1 MKITINDVAK
11 AAGVSKGT
19 VDRVLHNRGEV
30 SPSSR
35 EKVMKVVK
43 EMGYIPNVYASML
56 ASRKEIRVV
65 CLIPSFLPGEV
76 WELTA
81 NGISQ
86 GAGNVSRYGVS
97 VDTVTYDQ
105 YDNESFRDACAAVLK
120 MNPSGVILAP
130 MFRGETLRFVHD
142 LKERGI
148 HYVYIDSKLDDD
160 DYYAYFGMPMYQSGY
175 LCAHLLT
182 LSGIPEQV
190 TMVRILRDKK
200 GLSDPTAG
208 RRAGFLDYMK
218 EFCPDT
224 GIINVLIDPKN
235 PFEVLSTLEKE
246 YEANPGMADNIVMFN
261 SRIHLVAQWLR
272 EKGLKGGN
280 VVGFDILDKNVAALR
295 DDTVKFLIA
304 QHSDTQAAAAV
315 VALVDSLLNQ
325 QNPAKRDNLTQLDII
340 TKYNCDYYL

>member
-35 EKVMKVVK
+35 EKVLKVVK
-43 EMGYIPNVYASML
+43 EMGYSPNVYASIL
-56 ASRKEIRVV
+56 ASRKEIRIV
-65 CLIPSFLPGEV
+65 CLIPSYQPGEV

-81 NGISQ
+81 RGIGR
-86 GAGNVSRYGVS
+86 GAGIVSRYGVA
-97 VDTVTYDQ
+97 VETVTYDQ
-105 YDNESFRDACAAVLK
+105 YDNESFRAACAEVLG

-130 MFRGETLRFVHD
+130 MFRSDTLRFVRE
-142 LKERGI
+142 LKGRGI
-148 HYVYIDSKLDDD
+148 LYVYIDSKLDDD
-160 DYYAYFGMPMYQSGY
+160 DYFAYFGMPMYQSGY

-182 LSGIPEQV
+182 LSGTPQQV

-224 GIINVLIDPKN
+224 RITNILVDPKK
-235 PFEVLSTLEKE
+235 PQEIRASLEKE
-246 YEANPGMADNIVMFN
+246 FREDPGMADNIVMFN

-272 EKGLKGGN
+272 EKGISGGN

-295 DDTVKFLIA
+295 DGTVKFLIA

-315 VALVDSLLNQ
+315 SALVDSLLNQ